1 MHLLLPE
8 TGSEGDRN
16 FLLQERQLNFSLNLS
31 TELISMCV
39 FFFFFWTSCGTLDP
53 VKHVGW
59 SLGCVVHLW
68 KVQAGDREMCTG
80 HRCPGVTETL
90 VWTLHG
96 FCEAFPEPILE
107 FNPEGCCWSSALV
120 PASALTLGRAGL

>member
-39 FFFFFWTSCGTLDP
+39 LFFFFFWTSCGTLDP

-68 KVQAGDREMCTG
+68 KVRMGQGDVYGAQMPWSHGNLGSEGSG
-80 HRCPGVTETL
+80 HLMDFVSL
-90 VWTLHG
+90 FL
-96 FCEAFPEPILE
+96 
-107 FNPEGCCWSSALV
+107 SQS
-120 PASALTLGRAGL
+120 